1 GVRPPRA
8 ELLPALAGARR
19 VLVVDAR
26 RPRARHRGQQ
36 PRVVEPERPRAPP
49 PDPDRPPAHTS
60 TPRWD
65 PSMNFRKLSTSGICG
80 SSVRAL
86 AMPWLTV
93 MSELNSRR

>member
-1 GVRPPRA
+1 MRHRA
-8 ELLPALAGARR
+8 ELLGHLGGARR
-19 VLVVDAR
+19 VLVVN
-26 RPRARHRGQQ
+26 PGKPHARHPGEQSC
-36 PRVVEPERPRAPP
+36 VVEPERPRADH
-49 PDPDRPPAHTS
+49 PDPDRPAAHTS
-60 TPRWD
+60 TPRCD